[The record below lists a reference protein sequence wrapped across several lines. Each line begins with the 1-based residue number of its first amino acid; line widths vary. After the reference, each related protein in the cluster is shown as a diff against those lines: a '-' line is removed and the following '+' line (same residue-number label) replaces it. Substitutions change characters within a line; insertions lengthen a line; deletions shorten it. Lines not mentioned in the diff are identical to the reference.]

1 MRLCVPWVKESIA
14 RFEVRSRAKK
24 PHGATKWREPVF
36 VSANQD
42 QTALRVVRLHER
54 LSPLEQVY
62 RRYGRY
68 VAAVIL
74 AWKVG
79 RPRSRIW
86 CRRCFSKPRAASTV
100 WGAATP
106 HPHLP
111 AERAR

>member
-1 MRLCVPWVKESIA
+1 VPWVKESIA

-54 LSPLEQVY
+54 FSPLEQVY
-62 RRYGRY
+62 RRCGRY

-74 AWKVG
+74 RLEG
-79 RPRSRIW
+79 RQAEVEDLVQEV
-86 CRRCFSKPRAASTV
+86 FLE
-100 WGAATP
+100 ATRGIDG
-106 HPHLP
+106 LGGGNTTP
-111 AERAR
+111 APAC

>member
-54 LSPLEQVY
+54 FSPLEQVY

-74 AWKVG
+74 RLEG
-79 RPRSRIW
+79 RQAEVEDLVQEV
-86 CRRCFSKPRAASTV
+86 FLE
-100 WGAATP
+100 ATRGIDG
-106 HPHLP
+106 LGGGNTTP
-111 AERAR
+111 APAC